1 MILFGFVE
9 LAVAPL
15 AGGFGSWV
23 VAPLA
28 GGFGSW
34 VVAPLAGGFGSV
46 LAGSIVVQLKRNDGQ
61 KTMIEFW
68 LRLIVAWSHF
78 GE

>member
-9 LAVAPL
+9 L
-15 AGGFGSWV
+15 V

-34 VVAPLAGGFGSV
+34 LAGGFGSM
-46 LAGSIVVQLKRNDGQ
+46 LEGSIVVQMKRNDGQ
-61 KTMIEFW
+61 KPMIEFW
-68 LRLIVAWSHF
+68 LRLIVAWNHF
-78 GE
+78 TE